1 VTGAEADLQHAR
13 AAYGQR
19 DWVAARAAFE
29 RAKDVAPL
37 APDDLYALST
47 CHWWLG
53 DLPAVLDLQ
62 QDAFQG
68 YLDDGEAAGAAMVA
82 IDLGYTLSLRGDDA
96 RASGWISRA
105 RRLLDELGERP
116 EHGYLAYLR
125 FESALIRGD
134 LSAAAEAARRVR
146 DLGARHTDETLTALG
161 VLGEGRVLVRRGELE
176 SGLPLLDDAMVAA
189 VSDVLDP
196 AWAGNIYC
204 HLMSACHEIAD
215 VRRAA
220 EWTDATSRWCESM
233 PGAGPFLGICR
244 VHRAQTLQ
252 VRGAWDAAEREARR
266 VCDELADLDVMIV
279 AEARTLL
286 GDLCRQRGDLDGAEA
301 AYLAS
306 HRLGGD
312 PQPGLA
318 LLRLARGDVAGAR
331 ASLRAALLARGDD
344 PLGRARL
351 LPAAVEVALAA
362 GDADSART
370 HSEDLDAA
378 AEAFATTGFTVLAS
392 LTRGTLY
399 LATDE
404 VERAVTVLR
413 TALHAAQE
421 LEAPYDV
428 ARARSLL
435 AEAYERLGDRE
446 LAALERNA
454 AGGGYAALGAEPHPS
469 WSPRRERRDDG
480 LTPREVEVL
489 GLVATGCSN
498 QEIAEQLVLSVRTV
512 ERHLAGIYLK
522 LDLHGRS
529 ARAAAVSYALQHGVL
544 PRF

>member
-1 VTGAEADLQHAR
+1 
-13 AAYGQR
+13 
-19 DWVAARAAFE
+19 VAARAAFE
-29 RAKDVAPL
+29 RAKVTTPLTHDDV
-37 APDDLYALST
+37 YALSN

-53 DLPAVLDLQ
+53 DLTAALALQ
-62 QDAFQG
+62 QEAFQG
-68 YLDDGEAAGAAMVA
+68 YHDDGETASAAMVA
-82 IDLGYTLSLRGDDA
+82 IDVGYTLSLRGDDA
-96 RASGWISRA
+96 HASGWISRA
-105 RRLLDELGERP
+105 RRLLDGLGERP
-116 EHGYLAYLR
+116 EHGYLAYLA
-125 FESALIRGD
+125 FEQALVRGD
-134 LSAAAEAARRVR
+134 LAAAFDAADRVR
-146 DLGARHTDETLTALG
+146 ALGARYDDETLTALG
-161 VLGEGRVLVRRGELE
+161 VLGEGRVLVRRGELGA
-176 SGLPLLDDAMVAA
+176 GLPLLDDAMVAA

-220 EWTDATSRWCESM
+220 EWTDATARWCESM

-252 VRGAWDAAEREARR
+252 VQGAWDAAEREARR

-279 AEARTLL
+279 AEARSLL
-286 GDLCRQRGDLDGAEA
+286 GDLHRQRGDLDAAEA

-306 HRLGGD
+306 HQLGGD

-318 LLRLARGDVAGAR
+318 LLRLARGDVAGA
-331 ASLRAALLARGDD
+331 ASSLRAALVARDDD

-351 LPAAVEVALAA
+351 LPAAVEIALAA
-362 GDADSART
+362 GDLDAARI
-370 HSEDLDAA
+370 HSEHLDAA

-435 AEAYERLGDRE
+435 AEAYERLGDHE

-454 AGGGYAALGAEPHPS
+454 ADGAYAALGAQPYPS
-469 WSPRRERRDDG
+469 PSPRRGRRDDG